1 MSIELLSPAGNLEK
15 LRLALGYGADAAY
28 LGLSDFS
35 LRSNAKN
42 FSESDLQQVHRLKA
56 ESGKRLYCT
65 LNMIFDEKNLALLK
79 EQLEQIKS
87 WPFDAYI
94 ISDIGLVPVLQD
106 AFGSSVELHLSTQA
120 SCTNSSSA
128 SMYHKMGFKRVILGR
143 ETPLEDIRRIK
154 DANADLE
161 LEVFV
166 HGAMCMAYSGRCLLS
181 SHLAGRSANRGDCSH
196 TCRWNYQLL
205 QSGTLAL
212 EEEQRKGV
220 YYPVSEEDGYT
231 TILSSK
237 DLCMIDHL
245 QDLKVAGVDSLKIEG
260 RMKSSYYVA
269 VVTRAYRK
277 ALDALTT
284 FDEGWKIFR
293 QDLFDISHR
302 EYSTGFFYGHGPIDP
317 TMGQGIDK
325 STEQGYLRDYLFCGF
340 IGEEVSNGV
349 FALDLKNQIRK
360 GMTIEYIAS
369 DVYRIE
375 DDAFTLLDEQF
386 QPLEQADHGKVQYLK
401 TDKPIQAGYI
411 IRRETMVK

>member
-1 MSIELLSPAGNLEK
+1 MSVELLSPAGNLEK
-15 LRLALGYGADAAY
+15 LRLALAYGADAAY

-42 FSESDLQQVHRLKA
+42 FTSDDLDEVRKLKE

-65 LNMIFDEKNLALLK
+65 LNSLFDETKLASLK
-79 EQLEQIKS
+79 EQLPLIRS

-94 ISDIGLVPVLQD
+94 ISDIGLVPILQD
-106 AFGSSVELHLSTQA
+106 ALGPHVELHLSTQA

-128 SMYHKMGFKRVILGR
+128 AMYHRMGFSRVILGR
-143 ETPLEDIRRIK
+143 ETPLADIRRIK
-154 DANADLE
+154 DANPDLQ

-181 SHLAGRSANRGDCSH
+181 SHLSGRSANHGDCSH
-196 TCRWNYQLL
+196 SCRWNYR
-205 QSGTLAL
+205 LAL

-220 YYPVSEEDGYT
+220 YYPISEEDGYT

-245 QDLKVAGVDSLKIEG
+245 QELLDAGVDSLKIEG
-260 RMKSSYYVA
+260 RMKSTYYVA

-277 ALDALTT
+277 ALDALKSG
-284 FDEGWKIFR
+284 DESWKTYR

-302 EYSTGFFYGHGPIDP
+302 EYSSGFFFGHGPVDP
-317 TMGQGIDK
+317 AMGQGIDK
-325 STEQGYLRDYLFCGF
+325 STEAGYLRDYLFCGF
-340 IGEEVSNGV
+340 IGSAVKEGLFS
-349 FALDLKNQIRK
+349 LDLKNQLRK

-375 DDAFTLLDEQF
+375 DDSFTLLDENF
-386 QPLEQADHGKVQYLK
+386 MPVDQADHGKVQYLQ
-401 TDKPIQAGYI
+401 TDKPIQPGYI
-411 IRRETMVK
+411 IRRQTMVK